1 MAGRRIGGI
10 AFALAV
16 AALFAALL
24 LTPAGEWLTVAELRE
39 SHGDLLAAVDAHP
52 LAWAAGFFCACVGAT
67 ALCFPAGPVLGV
79 AAGALFGFWGGLGLA
94 AAAWPIGSTLAFLAS
109 RYWLRDRVRAS
120 LARPLDAIDRGVE
133 RSGAWYVLSLR
144 INPLVPYWLVNLAAG
159 VTAMRLVVYVPV
171 TVAGLLPAILVYVTA
186 GAELAALG
194 GAGDVLPLETLA
206 VLLALS
212 LVPLVA
218 VRFASRDRGRPG

>member
-1 MAGRRIGGI
+1 MAGRKIGGVV
-10 AFALAV
+10 FALAL
-16 AALFAALL
+16 AAMFAAVL
-24 LTPAGEWLTVAELRE
+24 LTPLGDRLTIVSLAENHSR
-39 SHGDLLAAVDAHP
+39 LLAAADAHP

-109 RYWLRDRVRAS
+109 RHWLRERVKARFGGP
-120 LARPLDAIDRGVE
+120 LAAIDRGVE

-159 VTAMRLVVYVPV
+159 ATAMRLGAYIPV
-171 TVAGLLPAILVYVTA
+171 TVVGLLPAILVYVSA
-186 GAELAALG
+186 GAQLAALG
-194 GAGDVLPLETLA
+194 GAGDVLPLGTIA
-206 VLLALS
+206 LLLVFS
-212 LVPLVA
+212 LVPLICA
-218 VRFASRDRGRPG
+218 RLRGRLSFSG